1 MTELGKIWDLWIRD
15 ELFWVMGKIF
25 GVTVILFEVEVELD
39 AEATILFNIVLL
51 TSAFVT
57 TVSSMVNDST
67 SVVVEGFFVD
77 EDFFSGI

>member
-1 MTELGKIWDLWIRD
+1 
-15 ELFWVMGKIF
+15 MGKIF

-39 AEATILFNIVLL
+39 AEATILFKIVLL
-51 TSAFVT
+51 ISEFVI
-57 TVSSMVNDST
+57 VSSMVNDSI